1 MPGAVTIRVRSGSSP
16 LRERPAVEDILGQF
30 GKSGH
35 ELGIRHYER
44 ICPDFVKVM
53 IFFVYGKYLYYF
65 RDANRS
71 ISGRNGM
78 MSVVCCQI
86 LQH

>member
-53 IFFVYGKYLYYF
+53 IFFVYG
-65 RDANRS
+65 
-71 ISGRNGM
+71 RNICIILEMQTEVLQGGM
-78 MSVVCCQI
+78 A
-86 LQH
+86 